1 MKKILDMWLFRSK
14 NWLERRAFQL
24 IRLGAL
30 PAWAAYRRAAPQPQQ
45 WAYSRLVQANSER
58 PPDAKP
64 TAGWVQ
70 QHQSKWA
77 GRVLQIARLYDKHKV
92 LEVGCGQ
99 GLLAEML
106 QEQGLDVSANDVI
119 DILDP
124 AVRES
129 GVHFD
134 TADVCEKLPYADGE
148 FELVFAVNAFEHF
161 SEPARA
167 LDEMLR
173 VLRPGGLLY
182 LTFDP
187 LYYSPWGLHAARR
200 ISLPYPQILFS
211 KETIQRYVDES
222 QDEIRHTYS
231 EGSDTT
237 KIGPPLNEYT
247 LEEYRKIFKT
257 RKDSFKMIAYTE
269 RISLDGVR
277 IIRENPELFKAYAP
291 SFESLIGSGIKLLGQ
306 KTGR

>member
-1 MKKILDMWLFRSK
+1 MNKILEMWLFRTK
-14 NWLERRAFQL
+14 NWLERRAFQVL
-24 IRLGAL
+24 QLGAL
-30 PAWAAYRRAAPQPQQ
+30 PAWAAYRMATPQPEQ
-45 WAYSRLVQANSER
+45 WAYSRLVEANRAR

-77 GRVLQIARLYDKHKV
+77 RRVLQIAQLYDKHKV

-99 GLLAEML
+99 GLLAGML
-106 QEQGLDVSANDVI
+106 QKEGLEVAANDVI
-119 DILDP
+119 NILDP
-124 AVRES
+124 GVRNS
-129 GVHFD
+129 GVRFD
-134 TADVCEKLPYADGE
+134 TADVCKRLPYAEGE

-211 KETIQRYVDES
+211 KQTIQRYVDER

-237 KIGPPLNEYT
+237 KIGPPLNEYS
-247 LEEYRKIFKT
+247 LEEYRKIFKN
-257 RKDSFKMIAYTE
+257 RQDSLKMIAYTE

-277 IIRENPELFKAYAP
+277 IIRENPGLFKACAP
-291 SFESLIGSGIKLLGQ
+291 SFESLIVSGIKLLGQ
-306 KTGR
+306 KTGS